1 MSFFVGQRTEIVRS
15 HMSGHP
21 RPRLDQSNG
30 KARSKDT
37 GELLVGDFETF
48 LFRHNLLID
57 AMLKWKT
64 LDYEEID
71 LLLSKKSLDAL
82 QKYRDD
88 NEKKRKQSTG
98 KIFLS
103 FGSI

>member
-1 MSFFVGQRTEIVRS
+1 
-15 HMSGHP
+15 
-21 RPRLDQSNG
+21 
-30 KARSKDT
+30 
-37 GELLVGDFETF
+37 
-48 LFRHNLLID
+48 
-57 AMLKWKT
+57 MLKWKT

-98 KIFLS
+98 KILSEFLRIFAD
-103 FGSI
+103 FGIVFVPKFR

>member
-1 MSFFVGQRTEIVRS
+1 
-15 HMSGHP
+15 
-21 RPRLDQSNG
+21 
-30 KARSKDT
+30 
-37 GELLVGDFETF
+37 
-48 LFRHNLLID
+48 
-57 AMLKWKT
+57 MLKWKT

>member
-1 MSFFVGQRTEIVRS
+1 
-15 HMSGHP
+15 
-21 RPRLDQSNG
+21 
-30 KARSKDT
+30 
-37 GELLVGDFETF
+37 
-48 LFRHNLLID
+48 
-57 AMLKWKT
+57 MLKWKT

-98 KIFLS
+98 KILPLGPIFSQILAFFS
-103 FGSI
+103 CRNFGNFPKICKEEKGSYIKKLLGSESDEN

>member
-1 MSFFVGQRTEIVRS
+1 MEKLCQKIRARHFYEI
-15 HMSGHP
+15 
-21 RPRLDQSNG
+21 L
-30 KARSKDT
+30 K
-37 GELLVGDFETF
+37 L

-98 KIFLS
+98 KIFYHFARSSLTKK
-103 FGSI
+103 GDYE

>member
-1 MSFFVGQRTEIVRS
+1 
-15 HMSGHP
+15 
-21 RPRLDQSNG
+21 
-30 KARSKDT
+30 
-37 GELLVGDFETF
+37 
-48 LFRHNLLID
+48 
-57 AMLKWKT
+57 MLKWKT

-98 KIFLS
+98 KIFIAWSEFLRIFAD
-103 FGSI
+103 FGVIFVLIFR

>member
-1 MSFFVGQRTEIVRS
+1 
-15 HMSGHP
+15 
-21 RPRLDQSNG
+21 
-30 KARSKDT
+30 
-37 GELLVGDFETF
+37 
-48 LFRHNLLID
+48 
-57 AMLKWKT
+57 MLKWKT

-98 KIFLS
+98 KIFYNLTRS
-103 FGSI
+103 GLTKIVFGSGYFFAKVQHIGLRLYNFEFRITR

>member
-1 MSFFVGQRTEIVRS
+1 
-15 HMSGHP
+15 
-21 RPRLDQSNG
+21 
-30 KARSKDT
+30 
-37 GELLVGDFETF
+37 
-48 LFRHNLLID
+48 
-57 AMLKWKT
+57 MLKWKT

-98 KIFLS
+98 KILS
-103 FGSI
+103 FDPNFSEFSQISVLFSCRNFGNFPKICIEEKGSYIKKLLGSESDEN